1 MRDIVIL
8 DLNLYNFLCIYRSV
22 EEKEA
27 ETQEARKKKKE
38 KLDKLIEDGYFELDK
53 DSQRVKWTFSRP
65 VDRYVQF
72 IRFPSPSLLQIFI
85 EFVPRSLLEKII
97 PEFPPGDLLISKKRG
112 YIFEPRVYH
121 LYMSLALCIRIQ
133 GLQNKPQQ
141 NQQNGRPLRDAIN
154 SCRDHFKTLV
164 FNSKLPGIDILTKL
178 NSLPLFTNH
187 NYEDICFNFKKVLKQ
202 NMG

>member
-97 PEFPPGDLLISKKRG
+97 PEFPPGDLLWLYIRTRSISFVYVIG
-112 YIFEPRVYH
+112 SLYQDPRT
-121 LYMSLALCIRIQ
+121 SKQ
-133 GLQNKPQQ
+133 TTTKP
-141 NQQNGRPLRDAIN
+141 
-154 SCRDHFKTLV
+154 
-164 FNSKLPGIDILTKL
+164 TKWKAA
-178 NSLPLFTNH
+178 S
-187 NYEDICFNFKKVLKQ
+187 
-202 NMG
+202 